1 MKDMRKLFIVLL
13 VAVVAVENSVDAQ
26 RGYREL
32 DHQRELRWRF
42 RGFSGKRDSE
52 KVDRDTDRGER
63 DKKREREIDSK
74 RQKGS
79 DTSKKISVKEQSKSN
94 GRPSSPADKSGSAPA
109 SKPNNDSGSP
119 GTPANKSNK
128 DSGSPSTP
136 VEPKGSKRPQSN
148 NSAKRENSGDGSKDK
163 KKSSSKN
170 NHSARKKHR
179 TKQSKKQMEKLSKRS
194 KSSSSSDGKGKG
206 KGKGND
212 GGGGGG
218 GNRDDDDILEDDDIV
233 NDDEVIP
240 EPGCRSAVATA
251 ILDIVPEVITVNPPS
266 CCNYEGPL
274 GIYVTHALPSNDT
287 SSGLEPFW
295 DAIYKQIATT
305 SEQSDACFVMT
316 GYEPSARSPSDILT
330 DVTVLASSFQNVVA
344 MMVSDPTSEQ
354 QLINEIR
361 FITKDPALPSIG
373 VFNAGYNNIV
383 AEALVSGELLIP
395 YVGVTNDADFGVMAA
410 KFTKDALD
418 GKEAKPL
425 CFNGRTDLEFIGE
438 RCVAYYSELGE
449 DSIRPIIGVSCA
461 EDSPVEELFNILVEE
476 EVNAVYS
483 TNNCCTVVAAAVA
496 MARSMGQSIATVGC
510 QEADTTGGQIDFVTA
525 QPVQIQGHTP
535 ASWVNFPVLQA
546 QLGQRGR
553 QFFPSL
559 DSIVHTDIF
568 TIPIQ

>member
-1 MKDMRKLFIVLL
+1 
-13 VAVVAVENSVDAQ
+13 
-26 RGYREL
+26 
-32 DHQRELRWRF
+32 
-42 RGFSGKRDSE
+42 
-52 KVDRDTDRGER
+52 
-63 DKKREREIDSK
+63 
-74 RQKGS
+74 
-79 DTSKKISVKEQSKSN
+79 
-94 GRPSSPADKSGSAPA
+94 
-109 SKPNNDSGSP
+109 
-119 GTPANKSNK
+119 
-128 DSGSPSTP
+128 
-136 VEPKGSKRPQSN
+136 
-148 NSAKRENSGDGSKDK
+148 
-163 KKSSSKN
+163 
-170 NHSARKKHR
+170 
-179 TKQSKKQMEKLSKRS
+179 MEKLSKRS
-194 KSSSSSDGKGKG
+194 KSSGSSDGKGKG

-218 GNRDDDDILEDDDIV
+218 GGNRDDDDVLEDDDLV
-233 NDDEVIP
+233 NDDEVTS
-240 EPGCRSAVATA
+240 EPGCRSAVANA
-251 ILDIVPEVITVNPPS
+251 ILDIVPEVITVNPPA
-266 CCNYEGPL
+266 CCNYEGPI
-274 GIYVTHALPSNDT
+274 GVYVTHALPSNDT
-287 SSGLEPFW
+287 TSGLEPFW
-295 DAIYKQIATT
+295 DAIYTQIATT

-330 DVTVLASSFQNVVA
+330 DVTVLASSLQDVVA

-383 AEALVSGELLIP
+383 TESLVSGELLIP

-418 GKEAKPL
+418 GKEIKPL

-449 DSIRPIIGVSCA
+449 DSVRPIIGVSCA

-476 EVNAVYS
+476 EANAVYS
-483 TNNCCTVVAAAVA
+483 TNNCCTAVAAAVT
-496 MARSMGQSIATVGC
+496 MARSMGQSIVTVGC

-546 QLGQRGR
+546 QSGQRGR

-568 TIPIQ
+568 TIPIK